1 MIRDYKY
8 EFDNLC
14 EDIKRDIC
22 DKLRSLHNNVYRF
35 TIDDRVRVS
44 YAMGTP
50 LISEITVI
58 ENNLAFKTALY
69 TCGGKLVCESK
80 DYTVMDNNFEL
91 LYEIY
96 NKLN

>member
-1 MIRDYKY
+1 MIRDYKN

-22 DKLRSLHNNVYRF
+22 DKLRSSHKNVYRF
-35 TIDDRVRVS
+35 TIDDRVRAP

-69 TCGGKLVCESK
+69 TCSGKLVCESK
-80 DYTVMDNNFEL
+80 EYTLMNNNFEL

-96 NKLN
+96 SKLK